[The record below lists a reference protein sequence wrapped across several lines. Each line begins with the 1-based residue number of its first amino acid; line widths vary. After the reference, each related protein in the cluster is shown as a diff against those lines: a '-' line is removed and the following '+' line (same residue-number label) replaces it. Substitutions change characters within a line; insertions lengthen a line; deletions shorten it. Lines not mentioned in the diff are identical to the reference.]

1 VVAPERMV
9 EAALFSQPKGMK
21 ASEVAQATGLDIEDV
36 KKALR
41 KLAKEYET
49 RETAIEIVHVAMTWS
64 MQLKKEYSNY
74 ALQLGVSELP
84 PSARKLAGVIAYNQ
98 PVLQSELAKLMGS
111 NIYEDVHLLR
121 REGLVA
127 GKKEG
132 QTLLL
137 TTTKK
142 FSEYF
147 GIPSTKKEDIKA
159 WFDKHAQKE

>member
-1 VVAPERMV
+1 VDEVRMV

-21 ASEVAQATGLDIEDV
+21 ASEVADATGLDVEEV

-41 KLAKEYET
+41 RLAKDYAE
-49 RETAIEIVHVAMTWS
+49 RESAIEIVHTGMTWA
-64 MQLKKEYSNY
+64 MQLKKEYTGY
-74 ALQLGVSELP
+74 TLQLGVSELP
-84 PSARKLAGVIAYNQ
+84 ASARKLAGVIAYNQ

-111 NIYEDVHLLR
+111 DIYDDVRLLR
-121 REGLVA
+121 REGLVTA
-127 GKKEG
+127 KKEG

-137 TTTKK
+137 STTKK

-159 WFDKHAQKE
+159 WFDKHAQKK

>member
-1 VVAPERMV
+1 MV

-21 ASEVAQATGLDIEDV
+21 VSDVVEATGLEAEEA

-41 KLAKEYET
+41 KLVKEYEQ
-49 RETAIEIVHVAMTWS
+49 RESAIEVVRTGMTWA
-64 MQLKKEYSNY
+64 MQLKTEYAGY
-74 ALQLGVSELP
+74 AMRLGVSELP
-84 PSARKLAGVIAYNQ
+84 ASARKLAGIIAYNQ

-111 NIYEDVHLLR
+111 DVYDDVRLLR
-121 REGLVA
+121 REGLIS

-137 TTTKK
+137 TTTRK

-147 GIPSTKKEDIKA
+147 GIPSTRREDIKA
-159 WFDKHAQKE
+159 WFEKQAQKQ